1 MSGKEKWIM
10 VAILALG
17 AGYFFAWQA
26 LYLYGIGALIYLFTR
41 AKR

>member
-10 VAILALG
+10 VAILAVG
-17 AGYFFAWQA
+17 AWYFFAWQA
-26 LYLYGIGALIYLFTR
+26 LYLYGIGVLIYLFTR